1 MSCAVLALPFPAI
14 YGSTEKD
21 TEKGYNHNRKYGMA
35 YVQETIEQTGTTED
49 KRNIITCEITSGTP
63 CCCTGASWVT
73 ASLEQTEGGGTSVF
87 H

>member
-35 YVQETIEQTGTTED
+35 HVQETIEQTGTTED
-49 KRNIITCEITSGTP
+49 RQEEHNN
-63 CCCTGASWVT
+63 
-73 ASLEQTEGGGTSVF
+73 L
-87 H
+87 